1 MLMDASTNTEATII
15 AGEGFRL
22 SAQQERVWT
31 QTAEAGLNFWAECEV
46 LVEGAL
52 DVARLKESFRQVV
65 RRHEILRTVFQ
76 RQPGLKVAF
85 QVILDEPETECLW
98 QDVDLS
104 TLAQPLRREKI
115 LELVVRQQ
123 ATVSLGHG
131 PVLTVLIARLASG
144 SWCLVFSLPAL
155 CADLSSLRNLIDAV
169 GRGYA
174 GLEPD
179 GTSEVLQYVDVAQ
192 WQEELLTGEDTRAG
206 RDFWRGYCRNLDFE
220 AGNSVLSSFEAGSE
234 AAFAPS
240 VVVQEVEASFASKIA
255 AASSS
260 LDASEADVLL
270 TCWGLFLARITGR
283 PMITIGSESDGRK
296 YEELHDALGLFAK
309 YLPLQFTAS
318 EGMPFRALVEQMKT
332 CVEEGR
338 KWQESFSWA
347 HVELSAPQLPLAFDY
362 AELAD
367 AQIHGGVKFT
377 MTRLQACAERFKV
390 KLSARRSAESLRLE
404 FHYDEAR
411 LERETVERW
420 SRHFLTLLAAAV
432 DRPERA
438 GDALPLPS
446 ASERHRILSE
456 WNQTVAD
463 YPKERCFH
471 EMFEDQAARTPDR
484 VAVRCETRQLS
495 YRELNE
501 QANRLA
507 HALRRRGV
515 GSDTP
520 VGLCL
525 ERGVEMIV
533 ALLGVFKAGG
543 TYVPLS
549 PDHPKPRLAH
559 QLAGAAVLVTQ
570 ENLLGHMPEFGGQTI
585 CLDKDQSDLENE
597 PTTNPE
603 LMSNPENLAYIIYT
617 SGSTGVPKGVGVRHR
632 NLMNYTWFMTRLL
645 DLEQH
650 PAGLQFATV
659 STLSADLG
667 NTCVYPA
674 LISGGCV
681 HVIPYEVAGD
691 SQRLED
697 YNSQY
702 AVDVLKI
709 VPSHLSALLDSG
721 GTRELLP
728 RKYLVTGGELL
739 TQQLVQQILR
749 LEPECEIVNHYGP
762 TETTIG
768 SLTLRLKDYDWHN
781 SNARSIPIGRPIA
794 NTSVYI
800 LDAHREPVPV
810 GVAGELFIAGAGV
823 AAGYINQPALTA
835 ERFLADPFAE
845 DPHQKMYR
853 TGDLA
858 RYLPDGNVEFLGRA
872 DDQVKIRGF
881 RIEPRE
887 VEAVLARHE
896 SVKQAVVLARAD
908 GRGDK
913 RLFAYVVLQGEPRD
927 ASDMLRRYLKEHLP
941 DYMVPGALVIMPR
954 LPLNANGKIDRQKLP
969 EPEQAAS
976 GSHAYVAPGTP
987 TETVIAGIWADVLHR
1002 DQVGVEDNF
1011 FEIGGHSLLA
1021 TQVIS
1026 RVRRSLEIDPPLRL
1040 LFESPTVEMLAAWV
1054 DRARHEGQNALPP
1067 PITPVSREAAL
1078 PLSFAQQRL
1087 WVVDQLEPNNPLY
1100 NVPRTLRLRGN
1111 LNIEAFGKSLDEI
1124 VRRHES
1130 LRTTF
1135 AVHNGEP
1142 VQVIADPMTVAF
1154 PLRDLT
1160 DLPETER
1167 VAAARQI
1174 ARQEAL
1180 QPFDLAKGPLVRA
1193 QLLRLAPDDHV
1204 FLLTAHHIVSDAWS
1218 AGIFLQELGAIYEAF
1233 SQGKPSPL
1241 PKLTLQYADYA
1252 AWQRQWLRGET
1263 LGNQLAYWREHLRG
1277 APPVLELPFDRPRS
1291 GASSF
1296 DGSLERIEIPAEV
1309 GGALKT
1315 LSRQEDVTLFMTLLA
1330 GFQALL
1336 SRYSGQ
1342 QQVVIGT
1349 DVANRTST
1357 EAESLIGFLVNLLA
1371 LRTDLS
1377 GDPTFRELLGRVRK
1391 VALDAYAHQD
1401 MPFDKLVEEL
1411 QPERAVSYHPLV
1423 QALFVMQNIPSVR
1436 RALAGLE
1443 LSAFEMR
1450 LTFSKFDLAVF
1461 MTERDDLLI
1470 GAWVY
1475 RTCLFERETIRR
1487 FARHYEA
1494 LLRSAVAQP
1503 DTRLSAL
1510 EMLSEEERQQR
1521 GTEQRERKQA
1531 QRGRLIATE
1540 PKRLSL
1546 SGQDTV

>member
-1 MLMDASTNTEATII
+1 VN
-15 AGEGFRL
+15 
-22 SAQQERVWT
+22 
-31 QTAEAGLNFWAECEV
+31 
-46 LVEGAL
+46 
-52 DVARLKESFRQVV
+52 
-65 RRHEILRTVFQ
+65 
-76 RQPGLKVAF
+76 
-85 QVILDEPETECLW
+85 
-98 QDVDLS
+98 
-104 TLAQPLRREKI
+104 
-115 LELVVRQQ
+115 
-123 ATVSLGHG
+123 LGHG
-131 PVLTVLIARLASG
+131 PVLTVLLARLESG
-144 SWCLVFSLPAL
+144 SWFLVFSLPAL
-155 CADLSSLRNLIDAV
+155 CADLRSLRNLIDEA

-174 GLEPD
+174 GLERG
-179 GTSEVLQYVDVAQ
+179 GTGEVLQYVDVAQ

-206 RDFWRGYCRNLDFE
+206 RDFWRAYCRKLDFD
-220 AGNSVLSSFEAGSE
+220 AGNSILSSFETGSE

-240 VVVQEVEASFASKIA
+240 MVVQEVEASLVSKIA
-255 AASSS
+255 AVASS

-270 TCWGLFLARITGR
+270 ACWGLFVTRITGK
-283 PMITIGSESDGRK
+283 PTIIIGCESDGRK
-296 YEELHDALGLFAK
+296 YDELQDLLGLFAK

-318 EGMPFRALVEQMKT
+318 EGVSFRALVEQMKN
-332 CVEEGR
+332 CVKESR

-347 HVELSAPQLPLAFDY
+347 HLELSSAMDQAPQLPLAFDY

-367 AQIHGGVKFT
+367 AQIYGGVRFT
-377 MTRLQACAERFKV
+377 VARQQACTERFQI

-404 FHYDEAR
+404 FHYDQAR

-432 DRPERA
+432 DRPDRA
-438 GDALPLPS
+438 GDAIPLLS
-446 ASERHRILSE
+446 VSERHRILSE
-456 WNQTVAD
+456 WNQTAAD

-471 EMFEDQAARTPDR
+471 EMFEDQASRTPDR

-501 QANRLA
+501 QANLLA
-507 HALRRRGV
+507 HALRGRGV
-515 GSDTP
+515 GPDTP

-543 TYVPLS
+543 AYVPLS
-549 PDHPKPRLAH
+549 PDHPKPRLAQ
-559 QLAGAAVLVTQ
+559 QLASAAVLITQ
-570 ENLLGHMPEFGGQTI
+570 ENLLGQMPEFGGQTI
-585 CLDKDQSDLENE
+585 RLDKDRSDWRNE
-597 PTTNPE
+597 PATNPG
-603 LMSNPENLAYIIYT
+603 LISSPENLAYIIYT

-632 NLMNYTWFMTRLL
+632 NLVNYTWFMTRLL

-674 LISGGCV
+674 LISGGCL
-681 HVIPYEVAGD
+681 HVIPYEVAAD
-691 SQRLED
+691 SRQLQD

-721 GTRELLP
+721 GTGKLLP

-739 TQQLVQQILR
+739 TEQLVQKILR
-749 LEPECEIVNHYGP
+749 LKPECEIVNHYGP

-768 SLTLRLKDYDWHN
+768 SLTLRLKDYSRHK

-794 NTSVYI
+794 NTRVYI
-800 LDAHREPVPV
+800 LDAHREPVPI

-835 ERFLADPFAE
+835 ERFLADPFTE
-845 DPHQKMYR
+845 DPHQNMYQ

-881 RIEPRE
+881 RIELGE

-896 SVKQAVVLARAD
+896 NVKQAAVLARPD
-908 GRGDK
+908 DRGDE
-913 RLFAYVVLQGEPRD
+913 RLVAYVVLQGEPRY
-927 ASDMLRRYLKEHLP
+927 ASDTLRRYLKERLP
-941 DYMVPGALVIMPR
+941 DYMVPGAMVIMPK

-976 GSHAYVAPGTP
+976 GSHAYVAPRTP

-1040 LFESPTVEMLAAWV
+1040 LFESPTVEKLAAWV
-1054 DRARHEGQNALPP
+1054 DQTRREGQNALPR
-1067 PITPVSREAAL
+1067 PITPISRETAL

-1087 WVVDQLEPNNPLY
+1087 WVVDQLEPSNPLY
-1100 NVPRTLRLRGN
+1100 NVPRTLRLKGN

-1142 VQVIADPMTVAF
+1142 VQVIADPMPMAF

-1160 DLPETER
+1160 GLPETER
-1167 VAAARQI
+1167 EAAARQI
-1174 ARQEAL
+1174 ARVEAL

-1193 QLLRLAPDDHV
+1193 QLLSLAPEDHV

-1218 AGIFLQELGAIYEAF
+1218 AGILLQELGAIYEAF
-1233 SQGKPSPL
+1233 AEGKPSPL
-1241 PKLTLQYADYA
+1241 PELTLQYADYA
-1252 AWQRQWLRGET
+1252 AWQRQWVRGET
-1263 LGNQLAYWREHLRG
+1263 LNRQLAYWRKQLQG

-1296 DGSLERIEIPAEV
+1296 DGSLERTEIPAEL
-1309 GGALKT
+1309 GGAIKA

-1342 QQVVIGT
+1342 QQIVIGT

-1357 EAESLIGFLVNLLA
+1357 EAESLIGFFVNLLA

-1401 MPFDKLVEEL
+1401 MPFDKLVEDL
-1411 QPERAVSYHPLV
+1411 QPERAVSHHPLV
-1423 QALFVMQNIPSVR
+1423 QALFVMQNIPSAR

-1443 LSAFEMR
+1443 LSAFEMP

-1510 EMLSEEERQQR
+1510 EMMSEEERQRR
-1521 GTEQRERKQA
+1521 GTEQRERRQA

-1546 SGQDTV
+1546 SGQDKV

>member
-1 MLMDASTNTEATII
+1 MLMDASTNTEASIV
-15 AGEGFRL
+15 AREGFRL

-31 QTAEAGLNFWAECEV
+31 QTAEAGLSFWAECEV
-46 LVEGAL
+46 LLEGAL
-52 DVARLKESFRQVV
+52 DVARLRESVQQVV

-85 QVILDEPETECLW
+85 QVILDEPEAECLW
-98 QDVDLS
+98 QDVDLRA
-104 TLAQPLRREKI
+104 LPQPVRREKI
-115 LELVVRQQ
+115 REIVAQQ
-123 ATVSLGHG
+123 QVAVSLGHG
-131 PVLTVLIARLASG
+131 PVLTVLLARLESG

-155 CADLSSLRNLIDAV
+155 CADLRSLRNLIAEV

-174 GLEPD
+174 GLERG
-179 GTSEVLQYVDVAQ
+179 GTREVLQYVDVAQ

-206 RDFWRGYCRNLDFE
+206 RDFWRGYCRNLDFD

-240 VVVQEVEASFASKIA
+240 VVVQNAEASLASKIA
-255 AASSS
+255 TVASS
-260 LDASEADVLL
+260 LDASEEDVLL
-270 TCWGLFLARITGR
+270 ACWGLFLTRITDR
-283 PMITIGSESDGRK
+283 PMIIGCESDGRK
-296 YEELHDALGLFAK
+296 YDELHDALGLFAK
-309 YLPLQFTAS
+309 YLPLEFKAS
-318 EGMPFRALVEQMKT
+318 AGMPFRVLVEQVRS
-332 CVEEGR
+332 CVRESR
-338 KWQESFSWA
+338 KWQESFAWA

-367 AQIHGGVKFT
+367 AQLYGGVKFT
-377 MTRLQACAERFKV
+377 VTRQHACAERFKI

-404 FHYDEAR
+404 FHYDAAR
-411 LERETVERW
+411 LEREMVERW

-432 DRPERA
+432 DGPEQP
-438 GDALPLPS
+438 GDAIPLLS
-446 ASERHRILSE
+446 ASERNRILSE
-456 WNQTVAD
+456 WNQTAAD

-484 VAVRCETRQLS
+484 TAVRCETRQLS

-507 HALRRRGV
+507 HALRNRGV
-515 GSDTP
+515 GPDTP
-520 VGLCL
+520 VGLGL

-533 ALLGVFKAGG
+533 ALLGVLKAGG
-543 TYVPLS
+543 AYIPLS
-549 PDHPKPRLAH
+549 PDHPKSRLAH

-570 ENLLGHMPEFGGQTI
+570 ENLLGQMPEFGGQTI
-585 CLDKDQSDLENE
+585 CLDKDQSDWRNE
-597 PTTNPE
+597 PATNPE
-603 LMSNPENLAYIIYT
+603 LISSPENLAYIIYT

-632 NLMNYTWFMTRLL
+632 NLANYTWFVTRLL
-645 DLEQH
+645 ELEQH

-667 NTCVYPA
+667 NTCIYPA
-674 LISGGCV
+674 LISGGCL
-681 HVIPYEVAGD
+681 HVIPYEVAAD
-691 SQRLED
+691 SRRLED

-721 GTRELLP
+721 GTGKLLP
-728 RKYLVTGGELL
+728 RKYLVIGGELL
-739 TQQLVQQILR
+739 TEQLLQQILR

-768 SLTLRLKDYDWHN
+768 SLTLRLKDGWQK

-794 NTSVYI
+794 NTRVYI
-800 LDAHREPVPV
+800 LDAHREPVPI

-835 ERFLADPFAE
+835 ERFLADPFTE

-881 RIEPRE
+881 RIELGE
-887 VEAVLARHE
+887 VGAVLARHE
-896 SVKQAVVLARAD
+896 NVKQAVVVARAD
-908 GRGDK
+908 DRGDK
-913 RLFAYVVLQGEPRD
+913 RLIAYVVLQGEPPD
-927 ASDMLRRYLKEHLP
+927 ASDTLRRYLKEHLP
-941 DYMVPGALVIMPR
+941 DYMVPGAVVIMPR
-954 LPLNANGKIDRQKLP
+954 LPLNANGKIDRQRLP
-969 EPEQAAS
+969 EPEQAVFH
-976 GSHAYVAPGTP
+976 SHAYVAPRTP

-1040 LFESPTVEMLAAWV
+1040 LFESPTVEKLAAWV
-1054 DRARHEGQNALPP
+1054 DRARREGQNALPP
-1067 PITPVSREAAL
+1067 PITPVSREAVL

-1087 WVVDQLEPNNPLY
+1087 WVVDQLEPSNPLY
-1100 NVPRTLRLRGN
+1100 NVPRTLRLKGN
-1111 LNIEAFGKSLDEI
+1111 LNIEAFGRSLDEI

-1142 VQVIADPMTVAF
+1142 VQVIADSVTVAF

-1167 VAAARQI
+1167 EAAARQI
-1174 ARQEAL
+1174 ARREAL
-1180 QPFDLAKGPLVRA
+1180 QPFDLAKGPPVRA

-1218 AGIFLQELGAIYEAF
+1218 AGIFLQELDAIYEAF
-1233 SQGKPSPL
+1233 AQGKPSPL
-1241 PKLTLQYADYA
+1241 PELTLQYADYA

-1263 LGNQLAYWREHLRG
+1263 LNRQVAYWREHLQG

-1296 DGSLERIEIPAEV
+1296 DGSLERIEIPAEL
-1309 GGALKT
+1309 GGALKA
-1315 LSRQEDVTLFMTLLA
+1315 LSRQEDVTLFMALLA

-1342 QQVVIGT
+1342 QQIVIGT
-1349 DVANRTST
+1349 DVANRTTT
-1357 EAESLIGFLVNLLA
+1357 EAESLIGFFVNLLA

-1377 GDPTFRELLGRVRK
+1377 GDPTFRELLGRARK
-1391 VALDAYAHQD
+1391 VCLDAYAHQD

-1411 QPERAVSYHPLV
+1411 QPERAVSHHPLV
-1423 QALFVMQNIPSVR
+1423 QALFVMQNIPSAR
-1436 RALAGLE
+1436 RVLAGME
-1443 LSAFEMR
+1443 LSAFEMP

-1487 FARHYEA
+1487 FARHFEA

-1521 GTEQRERKQA
+1521 GTEQRERKQS
-1531 QRGRLIATE
+1531 QRGKLMTTE
-1540 PKRLSL
+1540 PKSFSL
-1546 SGQDTV
+1546 TGPGEA